1 MTNEQ
6 IFSQI
11 EGTQFQIDLGN
22 EFSMNGKPMS
32 RAYYN
37 LVISIRDVKIFQI
50 GMKPHRNWRLKD
62 VKWYFGIKGN
72 KGKVL
77 TQLEA
82 YKQLWVADSE

>member
-11 EGTQFQIDLGN
+11 EGTQFSKDLEN
-22 EFSMNGKPMS
+22 EFSMNGSPMS

-37 LVISIRDVKIFQI
+37 LVVSIRDLKIFQL

-62 VKWYFGIKGN
+62 VKWYFGVKGN
-72 KGKVL
+72 KGKIL
-77 TQLEA
+77 TQLET
-82 YKQLWVADSE
+82 YKTLWVADSE